1 MEYSSHMALFRIIF
15 PMLFYEGVADVE
27 KDSHYG

>member
-1 MEYSSHMALFRIIF
+1 MKHSFLMALFRTIF
-15 PMLFYEGVADVE
+15 RTCFYEGVADVE